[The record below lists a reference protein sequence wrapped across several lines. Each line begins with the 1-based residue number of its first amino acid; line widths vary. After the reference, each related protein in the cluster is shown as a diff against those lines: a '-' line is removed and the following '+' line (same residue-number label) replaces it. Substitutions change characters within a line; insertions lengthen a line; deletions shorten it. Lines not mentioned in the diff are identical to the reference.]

1 MSAHEIILWSV
12 IDLFLT
18 SDASLSKTSRGLL
31 PSPHF
36 VHLSCTACKL
46 LGPGLSVLMQPMKL
60 LQKLFSSLLQSV
72 STVQNDA
79 WTKLCSL
86 QGAYAKLCN

>member
-1 MSAHEIILWSV
+1 MSDPIAISSLLDVS
-12 IDLFLT
+12 LGSLT
-18 SDASLSKTSRGLL
+18 LA
-31 PSPHF
+31 
-36 VHLSCTACKL
+36 KL
-46 LGPGLSVLMQPMKL
+46 LSALVTLLICLLVVRLLMKL